1 MASTTAS
8 IDRDQ
13 IGHFLRTL
21 DPDAKWF
28 TIQMFTDREH
38 KPTPDPLA
46 KVFNVNRITDDVL
59 DLYAQGAGVWV
70 TINDTDGNG
79 RKAKAVTRV
88 RAVWQEDDDG
98 FEGDFPIEPS
108 LVVETSPGH
117 YHRYWLVD
125 GDWPADEQGRK
136 DFAGVMATMVA
147 AYGSDKGAKDIS
159 RVLRVP
165 GFLHRKNP
173 DEPHMVAIVGG
184 CRRRYTRAEIFAAFP
199 PPAQK
204 TPAARA
210 NGHVGDGHSEAYAEL
225 VRQVLTGDNYHS
237 ALVSLAWRQIGAGM
251 PGGQTVEFLRGVML
265 STPEERRDERWEARY
280 R

>member
-125 GDWPADEQGRK
+125 GD
-136 DFAGVMATMVA
+136 
-147 AYGSDKGAKDIS
+147 
-159 RVLRVP
+159 
-165 GFLHRKNP
+165 
-173 DEPHMVAIVGG
+173 
-184 CRRRYTRAEIFAAFP
+184 
-199 PPAQK
+199 
-204 TPAARA
+204 
-210 NGHVGDGHSEAYAEL
+210 
-225 VRQVLTGDNYHS
+225 
-237 ALVSLAWRQIGAGM
+237 
-251 PGGQTVEFLRGVML
+251 
-265 STPEERRDERWEARY
+265 
-280 R
+280 